1 MISAFLNSVKIPE
14 LRRRILFTLAVIV
27 IVRLGAAIT
36 TPGVNQ
42 GVLQEWFRTSLSQRT
57 GGGLAALFNLFS
69 GGALENCAVFSLGIM
84 PYISAS
90 IMMQLLTAVIPQLGR
105 LAREDGGRQKI
116 MQLTRYT
123 TLVLCIFQ
131 GYLLAL
137 SFQHPESYHTML
149 PGITDTIRQLGVPL
163 VDDLGW
169 KFRIVTVVSLTTG
182 TLVLMWLGDQITERG
197 IGNGIS
203 LIITIGIVARLPA
216 ALVQAWKTF
225 VPSGQGA
232 SQVNPM
238 VLVLL
243 VLVLIFVIAAVI
255 AITQGVRKI
264 TVQYA
269 KRVVGRKMY
278 GGQTQYMPLKVN
290 YAGVMPIIFAW
301 ALLLFPA
308 TIVSYGFKNSPT
320 ANRIAAALST
330 GWPHYVA
337 LAAMIFFFSYFWVA
351 TQFQPTQIADDLK
364 KYGGYIPGVR
374 PGKPTADFLDYTM
387 TRLTFA
393 GAIFLTLIAV
403 FPSLLSQWL
412 NVPVITAQFFGGTSL
427 LIIVGVMLDTMRQ
440 VETHLIQR
448 HYDGFLRKGRIR
460 GRSFDRAAYA
470 RGEAVEQWHPH
481 LVWCGYCRARD
492 CRGRD
497 LSLWAIGE
505 KAACSS
511 RPARFR
517 QRNSGG
523 NDYAALR
530 DSRDFTRG
538 DSAA

>member
-1 MISAFLNSVKIPE
+1 MISAFLNTVKIPE
-14 LRRRILFTLAVIV
+14 LRRRILFTLAIVV

-42 GVLQEWFRTSLSQRT
+42 AVLQEWFRSTADQQ
-57 GGGLAALFNLFS
+57 GGVAALFNLFS
-69 GGALENCAVFSLGIM
+69 GGALENCAIFSLGIM

-90 IMMQLLTAVIPQLGR
+90 IMLQLLTAVIPQLGR

-116 MQLTRYT
+116 MQYTRYAT
-123 TLVLCIFQ
+123 VLLCIFQ
-131 GYLLAL
+131 GYLLAISL
-137 SFQHPESYHTML
+137 QHPESYQML
-149 PGITDTIRQLGVPL
+149 PGISETINRLGIPL
-163 VDDLGW
+163 VSDPGLP
-169 KFRIVTVVSLTTG
+169 FIVITIVSLTTG
-182 TLVLMWLGDQITERG
+182 TLFLMWLGDQITERG

-216 ALVQAWKTF
+216 ALAQAWKTF
-225 VPSGQGA
+225 VPSAQGGG
-232 SQVNPM
+232 SQVNPS
-238 VLVLL
+238 VLVLMVAFL
-243 VLVLIFVIAAVI
+243 FIVIAAVI

-308 TIVSYGFKNSPT
+308 TIVSYGFKNSPI
-320 ANRIAAALST
+320 ANRIASALST
-330 GWPHYVA
+330 GWPHYVV

-374 PGKPTADFLDYTM
+374 PGKPTADFLDFTM

-393 GAIFLTLIAV
+393 GAAFLTLIAV

-412 NVPVITAQFFGGTSL
+412 NVPIITAQFFGGTSL

-460 GRSFDRAAYA
+460 GRAFDRGTYV
-470 RGEAVEQWHPH
+470 RGEAAASGTLMWLYVGIAV
-481 LVWCGYCRARD
+481 LVIAGVAFFLY
-492 CRGRD
+492 GR
-497 LSLWAIGE
+497 
-505 KAACSS
+505 
-511 RPARFR
+511 
-517 QRNSGG
+517 
-523 NDYAALR
+523 
-530 DSRDFTRG
+530 
-538 DSAA
+538 

>member
-1 MISAFLNSVKIPE
+1 MVSAFLNTVKIPE
-14 LRRRILFTLAVIV
+14 LRRRILFTLAVVV

-42 GVLQEWFRTSLSQRT
+42 AVLQEWFSELTQKS
-57 GGGLAALFNLFS
+57 GGGVAALFNLFS

-90 IMMQLLTAVIPQLGR
+90 IMMQLLTAVIPRLGR

-163 VDDLGW
+163 VDDPGW

-203 LIITIGIVARLPA
+203 LIITVGIVARLPA
-216 ALVQAWKTF
+216 ALAQAWKTF
-225 VPSGQGA
+225 VPTGETGTT
-232 SQVNPM
+232 QVNPAI
-238 VLVLL
+238 LVLMVAFL
-243 VLVLIFVIAAVI
+243 FIVIAGVI
-255 AITQGVRKI
+255 AVTQGVRKI

-308 TIVSYGFKNSPT
+308 TIVQYGFRNSPT
-320 ANRIAAALST
+320 ANRIANELST

-351 TQFQPTQIADDLK
+351 TQFQPAQIADDLK
-364 KYGGYIPGVR
+364 KYGGYIPRGR
-374 PGKPTADFLDYTM
+374 PGQATAGFLS
-387 TRLTFA
+387 F
-393 GAIFLTLIAV
+393 FLTS
-403 FPSLLSQWL
+403 P
-412 NVPVITAQFFGGTSL
+412 
-427 LIIVGVMLDTMRQ
+427 
-440 VETHLIQR
+440 
-448 HYDGFLRKGRIR
+448 
-460 GRSFDRAAYA
+460 
-470 RGEAVEQWHPH
+470 
-481 LVWCGYCRARD
+481 
-492 CRGRD
+492 
-497 LSLWAIGE
+497 
-505 KAACSS
+505 
-511 RPARFR
+511 
-517 QRNSGG
+517 
-523 NDYAALR
+523 
-530 DSRDFTRG
+530 
-538 DSAA
+538 

>member
-1 MISAFLNSVKIPE
+1 MVSAFLNTVKIPE
-14 LRRRILFTLAVIV
+14 VRPRILYTLAVIV
-27 IVRLGAAIT
+27 IGRLGAAIT

-42 GVLQEWFRTSLSQRT
+42 GVLQEWFRTSLTQRT

-149 PGITDTIRQLGVPL
+149 PGITDTIRQLGIPL

-169 KFRIVTVVSLTTG
+169 KFRIITVISLTTG
-182 TLVLMWLGDQITERG
+182 TMVLMWLGDQITERG

-243 VLVLIFVIAAVI
+243 VLVLVFVIAAVI

-278 GGQTQYMPLKVN
+278 GGQTQYMPFEVN

-308 TIVSYGFKNSPT
+308 TIVQYGFKGSPT
-320 ANRIAAALST
+320 ANRIASALST

-337 LAAMIFFFSYFWVA
+337 LAAMIFYFSYFWVA
-351 TQFQPTQIADDLK
+351 TQFQPVQIADDLK
-364 KYGGYIPGVR
+364 KYGG
-374 PGKPTADFLDYTM
+374 F
-387 TRLTFA
+387 
-393 GAIFLTLIAV
+393 IF
-403 FPSLLSQWL
+403 
-412 NVPVITAQFFGGTSL
+412 
-427 LIIVGVMLDTMRQ
+427 
-440 VETHLIQR
+440 
-448 HYDGFLRKGRIR
+448 R
-460 GRSFDRAAYA
+460 GRPPDKTHHIFFFSVYA
-470 RGEAVEQWHPH
+470 PP
-481 LVWCGYCRARD
+481 L
-492 CRGRD
+492 GRCVF
-497 LSLWAIGE
+497 L
-505 KAACSS
+505 
-511 RPARFR
+511 
-517 QRNSGG
+517 
-523 NDYAALR
+523 
-530 DSRDFTRG
+530 
-538 DSAA
+538 